1 MIEFNSYLLSSPL
14 NVNALL
20 NHVFDTPTKPSGGTN
35 EIHSIMVEKQK
46 KLHQVPFNMLI
57 KNS

>member
-1 MIEFNSYLLSSPL
+1 LLSSPL

-46 KLHQVPFNMLI
+46 KPHQLPFKMLI
-57 KNS
+57 KNA